1 MPRLITPFENIV
13 SLQDIDTLEWEQVTT
28 ESSFFLEIVVE
39 RTVVLS
45 STVYFPPNERR
56 VRLHQLSS
64 VLFPYVENDLGLD
77 DGFDA
82 WMPVEV
88 RTDGIVS
95 RALVVPTTV
104 RLSEDVVTFTARNFL
119 SLLSGHKRTPEGET
133 ERISV
138 YCHEDETHD
147 FVVSTL
153 WEHSGR
159 YITDSVTIFPNKFI
173 EGRTFWYFDLDPRTF
188 SAPHPL
194 ARLVQYEV
202 RYGNRSQVF
211 CVVPRLDGEATTFAF
226 INSFGQV
233 DKFHAF
239 GLSTEEHKYSRSV
252 ALFDDG
258 LRTYKVE
265 ASPELEVNTGLL
277 EEGSKSLLEDL
288 LRSGYVYVDGAAVVI
303 TEASHKPTSSIYARE
318 DATISYQFANG
329 SRVRVN
335 EPARTFDNTF
345 DTSFE

>member
-1 MPRLITPFENIV
+1 MPRLLTPFENIV
-13 SLQDIDTLEWEQVTT
+13 SLQDVDTLEWEQVTT
-28 ESSFFLEIVVE
+28 ESSFLLEIVIE
-39 RTVVLS
+39 RSVVLS

-56 VRLHQLSS
+56 VSLHQLSS
-64 VLFPYVENDLGLD
+64 VLLPYVENALGLD

-88 RTDGIVS
+88 RTDGVVH

-104 RLSEDVVTFTARNFL
+104 RLVESVVEFTARNFL

-147 FVVSTL
+147 FIVSTL
-153 WEHSGR
+153 WEYSGR
-159 YITDSVTIFPNKFI
+159 YETETVAIIPNKFI
-173 EGRTFWYFDLDPRTF
+173 EGRTFWNFDLDPRTF

-202 RYGNRSQVF
+202 RFGKRSQVY

-226 INSFGQV
+226 VNSFGQV

-239 GLSTEEHKYSRSV
+239 GLTTEEHKYTRSV

-258 LRTYKVE
+258 LRTYNVD

-277 EEGSKSLLEDL
+277 EVGEKSLLEDL
-288 LRSGYVYVDGAAVVI
+288 LRSRYVYVDGEAVVI

-318 DATISYQFANG
+318 DASISYQFANG
-329 SRVRVN
+329 SQVRVN
-335 EPARTFDNTF
+335 KPARLFDTTF